1 MRRYAFRSVALSIG
15 AVVLGGLA
23 LLLLRD
29 GHLPQTPLSSAND
42 DVSSQ
47 SRHERTYRP
56 SDTEWASLVV
66 ETVQKRA
73 VWPEHVTEGKIA
85 IDEDRATP
93 IFSPYSGRVTKLLA
107 KPGDHVERGQPLFVV
122 EANDTVQALSDFMTA
137 VSTYNKAQSNL
148 ALAQTVEKRSRDL
161 YEGKA
166 VPLRE
171 LQQAQ
176 AELTTAQND
185 FRTSETVLEAARSRL
200 RILGR
205 TDSEISTF
213 QNTGKITSETPI
225 AAPISGTV
233 VQRKI
238 GPGQFVSAGASDPV
252 FVIGDLSA
260 VWLIAYVREAEASK
274 VQIGQRLGFTVLAYP
289 ERVFEA
295 KVSHVAATL
304 DPVTRRLTLRA
315 NIQNPDGALKPE
327 MFATVGIFVGTEQF
341 IAVVPRE
348 AVIHEGNT
356 ARVWVVREDK
366 TIEARAVRPGA
377 VIGGGIQIL
386 EGLQAGERVIAR
398 GTLFVDRAAT
408 GS

>member
-252 FVIGDLSA
+252 FVIGDLST

>member
-238 GPGQFVSAGASDPV
+238 GPGQFVSAGASDSV